1 MKRPRKNFFV
11 TPHYSGQDA
20 SPGLWPWMASLWYP
34 DETGVLKILC
44 GGTLI
49 SGSHVLTA
57 AHCVADL
64 DKDLVQIAL
73 GDTDF
78 R

>member
-1 MKRPRKNFFV
+1 
-11 TPHYSGQDA
+11 
-20 SPGLWPWMASLWYP
+20 MASLWYP
-34 DETGVLKILC
+34 DEAGVLKLLC

-49 SGSHVLTA
+49 SESHVLTA
-57 AHCVADL
+57 AHCVT
-64 DKDLVQIAL
+64 DKDQNLIQVAL